1 EDPGHAFANHGVR
14 HRVADVDDGDVLDDE
29 ALRLFVQRHAVLE
42 AGHGLGLFEDRGDLG
57 VRVAVALSPAGHV
70 ERMEE
75 VVGVGVVGE
84 PGEVE
89 RGRPPTDGVLDKNA
103 EVNLVDCGRDAD
115 LAEEELD
122 QLVDGNGGLGAR
134 GPDLH
139 LEPVRVTG
147 LGQELPGAFGVVRD
161 RLDRVVVPGET
172 GRYGRV
178 GELVGAVVWAV
189 DDRLTVYC
197 HGDRAA
203 HAHVLEL
210 FNALVE
216 GEVEDRQLI
225 DGLEL
230 VRVLRIVY
238 HVQQERRGD
247 AGNVEVAS
255 VELLPGDERVRDD
268 AVVDAVDVR
277 PTGEVALV
285 GGQV

>member
-1 EDPGHAFANHGVR
+1 
-14 HRVADVDDGDVLDDE
+14 
-29 ALRLFVQRHAVLE
+29 
-42 AGHGLGLFEDRGDLG
+42 
-57 VRVAVALSPAGHV
+57 
-70 ERMEE
+70 
-75 VVGVGVVGE
+75 
-84 PGEVE
+84 
-89 RGRPPTDGVLDKNA
+89 
-103 EVNLVDCGRDAD
+103 
-115 LAEEELD
+115 
-122 QLVDGNGGLGAR
+122 
-134 GPDLH
+134 
-139 LEPVRVTG
+139 
-147 LGQELPGAFGVVRD
+147 LPGAFGVVRD

-285 GGQV
+285 GGQVEAGVAYAVGQHERSGADRVVRQVLAFAEFAGHVLGHDARGRHGEVVQEHRVRRVERDADGEVVYDLDAR